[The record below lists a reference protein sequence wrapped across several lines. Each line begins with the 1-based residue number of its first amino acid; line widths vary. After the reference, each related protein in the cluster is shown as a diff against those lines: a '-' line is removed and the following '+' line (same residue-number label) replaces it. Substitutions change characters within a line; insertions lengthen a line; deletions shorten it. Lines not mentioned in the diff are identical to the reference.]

1 MYPPFFRLKKRPG
14 CANARRTCYQWLVT
28 LQANACA
35 FRWLSGEFEM
45 CAHLRWR
52 GSGNLLPMLL
62 IRVHAILLAV
72 AVFRL
77 TGGLNGSTI
86 GP

>member
-1 MYPPFFRLKKRPG
+1 MQILAYKSYVSSILQAEKTSRMRKCTSNL
-14 CANARRTCYQWLVT
+14 LST
-28 LQANACA
+28 LQTNACA

-52 GSGNLLPMLL
+52 GSGNLRPM
-62 IRVHAILLAV
+62 
-72 AVFRL
+72 VFIRL